1 MTAKITA
8 AQRKARNTKR
18 YAAGAFIAG
27 AAVSIAANFIAADA
41 GVLSKAVAVWPALAL
56 LVTVHLYQHVPVRR
70 NDWVGFAHKAGVLG
84 VVAVAGWVS
93 YWHIVEV
100 ALRAGES
107 AVTAHIL
114 PVTIDVMMAI
124 ATAVATHKP
133 KPAPA
138 RRRTAAKATSTAKP
152 ARSLRAV

>member
-1 MTAKITA
+1 MPKLTT
-8 AQRKARNTKR
+8 AQRKTRNTKR
-18 YAAGAFIAG
+18 VAVAAFLVG
-27 AAVSIAANFIAADA
+27 AAVSIAANVIAAEPTML
-41 GVLSKAVAVWPALAL
+41 GRAVAVWPALAL
-56 LVTVHLYQHVPVRR
+56 LLTVHLYQHVPVTRR
-70 NDWVGFAHKAGVLG
+70 DWLGFAHKIGVLG
-84 VVAVAGWVS
+84 VVGVAGWVS

-100 ALRAGES
+100 ALRAGET

-138 RRRTAAKATSTAKP
+138 RRRPAARKAAAASPAKL
-152 ARSLRAV
+152 RSVG

>member
-1 MTAKITA
+1 MAKLTA
-8 AQRKARNTKR
+8 AQRKTRNTKI
-18 YAAGAFIAG
+18 YAATAFLAG
-27 AAVSIAANFIAADA
+27 ASVSIAANVIAAEPTA
-41 GVLSKAVAVWPALAL
+41 LGRAVAVWPALAL

-70 NDWVGFAHKAGVLG
+70 NDWMGFAHKTGVLG

-100 ALRAGES
+100 ALRAGETT
-107 AVTAHIL
+107 VTAHIL

-133 KPAPA
+133 KTPVA
-138 RRRTAAKATSTAKP
+138 RRRTAAKATSSSKP
-152 ARSLRAV
+152 ARALRAV